1 MRSYG
6 TRPTRPGRPFPDV
19 PRTDAPGLPP
29 WSVVRVAVTMEQ
41 SWHRVPGGT
50 AVAALA
56 VARALAARPDGPEQV
71 GVAAR
76 HGAPAPAPWTPPV
89 PVRHLPLPR
98 IALYEAWSRLPF
110 PPVEL
115 ATGRVDVV
123 HATTIIPA
131 ASRAP
136 QVVTVHDLAFLHEP
150 EHFTPHGR
158 RLFARCVRR
167 LRRRADLVLCSSSA
181 TLDDCLHAGL
191 PADRLRLVLL
201 GVDRPPE
208 PDADTVAA
216 VRARHGLHAPYLVF
230 NGTLEPRK
238 NLPRLLDAF
247 AALVASGD
255 PAVPAGLRLALAGA
269 IGWGDT
275 LRPPA
280 AVADRVDVLGFVPE
294 ADLPA
299 LFAGALVCCQ
309 PSLREGFGLPVLQ
322 AMAVGTPVVTSRGT
336 STEEV
341 AGGAA
346 VLVDPTDTESITAGI
361 VTALGDGERA
371 RLAVAGRARA
381 AELTWDRTAD
391 ATLAAYRELAP

>member
-1 MRSYG
+1 
-6 TRPTRPGRPFPDV
+6 
-19 PRTDAPGLPP
+19 
-29 WSVVRVAVTMEQ
+29 MEQ

-56 VARALAARPDGPEQV
+56 VARALAERPDGPEQV

-76 HGAPAPAPWTPPV
+76 HRAPAPAPWTPPM

-98 IALYEAWSRLPF
+98 IALYEAWSRVPF
-110 PPVEL
+110 PPVEW
-115 ATGRVDVV
+115 ATGPVDVV

-136 QVVTVHDLAFLHEP
+136 QIVTVHDLAFVHEP
-150 EHFTPHGR
+150 AHFTPHGR
-158 RLFARCVRR
+158 RLFRRSLARIA
-167 LRRRADLVLCSSSA
+167 RRADLVLCSSTA
-181 TLDDCLHAGL
+181 TLDDCAAAGL
-191 PADRLRLVLL
+191 PAERLRLVLL
-201 GVDRPPE
+201 GVDTPPALTG
-208 PDADTVAA
+208 DAVVA
-216 VRARHGLHAPYLVF
+216 VRRRHGLEAPYLLF

-247 AALVASGD
+247 ALLVASGD
-255 PAVPAGLRLALAGA
+255 PAVPADLRLALAGA
-269 IGWGDT
+269 IGWGDAV
-275 LRPPA
+275 RPPD
-280 AVADRVDVLGFVPE
+280 AVAGRVDLLGFVPDD
-294 ADLPA
+294 DLSA

-346 VLVDPTDTESITAGI
+346 VLVDPTDTADIAAGI
-361 VTALGDGERA
+361 VAALGQREH
-371 RLAVAGRARA
+371 LAGAGRARA
-381 AELTWDRTAD
+381 GELTWARTAE
-391 ATLAAYRELAP
+391 ATLAAYREVAR